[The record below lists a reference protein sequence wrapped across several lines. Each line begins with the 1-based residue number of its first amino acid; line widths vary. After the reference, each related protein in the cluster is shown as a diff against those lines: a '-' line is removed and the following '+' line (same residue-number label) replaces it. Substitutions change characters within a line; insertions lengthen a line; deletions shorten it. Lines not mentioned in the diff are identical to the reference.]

1 MDYRYIKNVG
11 HGYKCRDCLLGLP
24 CTDSQFSE
32 LPKLGMSSIVLG
44 VLLRA

>member
-11 HGYKCRDCLLGLP
+11 HSYKCRDCFLSLP
-24 CTDSQFSE
+24 YTDSQFSE

-44 VLLRA
+44 VLLQA